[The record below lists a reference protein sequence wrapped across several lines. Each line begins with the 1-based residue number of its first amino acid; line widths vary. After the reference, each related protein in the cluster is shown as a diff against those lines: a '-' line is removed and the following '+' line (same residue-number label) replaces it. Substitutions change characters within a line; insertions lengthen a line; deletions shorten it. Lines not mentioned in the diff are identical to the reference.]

1 MTTSWV
7 SGVAIGGG
15 FDVWVKKQGAGKAIN
30 GKGGV
35 AKGRG
40 K

>member
-1 MTTSWV
+1 MTTSWE

-15 FDVWVKKQGAGKAIN
+15 FDVWVKKQGAGRTVN

-35 AKGRG
+35 AKGKR